1 MGKIVLYCLIYAIC
15 NVSGSALIK
24 WNLKGR
30 TLVKF
35 QDWFHFLLN
44 FQVIIAFGLI
54 VFSALVFFK
63 SLSIGN
69 FSVIIPI
76 ATGINFILNILVGYF
91 FFKDSLNL
99 MSFVGFST
107 ILAGIII
114 LSLNNTQHAQ

>member
-1 MGKIVLYCLIYAIC
+1 MAKIILYCLIYAIS

-30 TLVKF
+30 ALNGF
-35 QDWFHFLLN
+35 RDWFDFLFQ
-44 FQVIIAFGLI
+44 FQVMFAFGLI

-63 SLSIGN
+63 SLSVGN

-76 ATGINFILNILVGYF
+76 ATGINFILNILAGYF

-99 MSFVGFST
+99 MSFVGFSA
-107 ILAGIII
+107 ILIGIII